1 MGLPTERSTAQPPRD
16 FYIYI
21 LPPYLDK
28 SKIEVQ
34 SQMKFFFQFTNN
46 EEFHENLSLFA
57 AASAM
62 RQDAAEQN
70 TKAYMVRKQKAIEE
84 NYKNG

>member
-28 SKIEVQ
+28 SKMENPEPDEVLF
-34 SQMKFFFQFTNN
+34 KFTNN
-46 EEFHENLSLFA
+46 DEFHENLSLFA

-70 TKAYMVRKQKAIEE
+70 TKIYMGKRSKLIERIC
-84 NYKNG
+84 